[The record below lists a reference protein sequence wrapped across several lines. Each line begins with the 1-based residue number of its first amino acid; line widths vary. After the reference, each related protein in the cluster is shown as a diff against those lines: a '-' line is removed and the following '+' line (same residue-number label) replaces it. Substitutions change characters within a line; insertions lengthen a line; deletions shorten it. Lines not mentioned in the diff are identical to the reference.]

1 MAQELI
7 DYTVQKLEQKY
18 PKLGPFNVFDVNNI
32 FRVCISNNI
41 GPNLLLASKYASLWL
56 SSTRFLPSISGED
69 LCPEQQFVGYPH
81 KEDRICRALE
91 NLCVGKYTTRKGAPL
106 GSLQQAIQQACG
118 PDLHSCFEQN
128 CYYTGIVPCMRCWQV
143 FYCSNDCRQRDWD
156 SRHSETCSFLFPIP
170 LSSCDNKKRKLT
182 N

>member
-1 MAQELI
+1 MAQAMIMMESLS
-7 DYTVQKLEQKY
+7 EASAKY
-18 PKLGPFNVFDVNNI
+18 NL
-32 FRVCISNNI
+32 NI
-41 GPNLLLASKYASLWL
+41 GDITNIVRAARRQGVTTTTFLSSKYTTMWL
-56 SSTRFLPSISGED
+56 ACTRYLGEIRNEEENEM
-69 LCPEQQFVGYPH
+69 CT
-81 KEDRICRALE
+81 ALE
-91 NLCVGKYTTRKGAPL
+91 NLCAGKYTTRKGALP
-106 GSLQQAIQQACG
+106 GALQQAIQQACG

-156 SRHSETCSFLFPIP
+156 SRHSETCSFLFSIP